1 MQAREL
7 SPVTRLPVQ
16 LHLLHDWGG
25 GAARWVA
32 DYCRA
37 DRNRRNLILKPV
49 ASISGIGRRVALFA
63 DLADPQPIAC
73 WDLHRPILA
82 TAAAHPRYRA
92 ILREVVDVYGVQAIV
107 VSSLAGHSLDA
118 LQTGLPTAI
127 VLHDYYPF
135 CPAIHICYRDRRED
149 GPGTICTSCPPHRL
163 AECLA
168 DNGHHRFFPGLTV
181 GEALEV
187 RERFVAMVQSA
198 GVTLVAP
205 SPSVERHLLALEPR
219 LAGARLH
226 VIPHGIEPLA
236 HVDAARPARQGAR
249 PGACEKTGTGSE
261 PMCENRGKTACGE
274 VPVPVFSQALTAVV
288 LGRLSPEKGLE
299 LVAQA
304 LPKLTRQCDVVLLGC
319 GESGRPLQGPGV
331 SVIPAYDRCRLPELL
346 AGLQADFGLLLSL
359 VPETFSYTLSELW
372 ACRVPPVAVNRG
384 SLADRIED
392 GTTGFLIPPT
402 VQGLLD
408 RVDAIVAH
416 PEMLTQVRRNLARLP
431 HRSLQSMVAEHQE
444 LLPVAPFPEGRCTGG
459 SIAERLPTVAAGPHV
474 RADQTFEELLDQ
486 FYAAVRVKAACS
498 PRLRAWHRPIA
509 RILLAGG
516 YKLVKLGCRLARLQ
530 SPQG

>member
-1 MQAREL
+1 MQAQEPL
-7 SPVTRLPVQ
+7 SATRLPVQ

-37 DRNRRNLILKPV
+37 DRHRRNLILKPV
-49 ASISGIGRRVALFA
+49 ASVSGVGRRLALFA

-107 VSSLAGHSLDA
+107 VSSLVGHSLDG
-118 LQTGLPTAI
+118 LETGLPTAV

-135 CPAIHICYRDRRED
+135 CPAVHICYRDRRED
-149 GPGTICTSCPPHRL
+149 GPGTICTSCPPQRL

-168 DNGHHRFFPGLTV
+168 HNEHHRFFRGLTV
-181 GEALEV
+181 GEAWAS

-205 SPSVERHLLALEPR
+205 SPSVERHLRALEPR
-219 LAGARLH
+219 LAGARLR
-226 VIPHGIEPLA
+226 VIPHGIEPLP
-236 HVDAARPARQGAR
+236 HVEATRPARPKAR
-249 PGACEKTGTGSE
+249 
-261 PMCENRGKTACGE
+261 
-274 VPVPVFSQALTAVV
+274 LTAVV

-299 LVAQA
+299 LAAQA
-304 LPKLTRQCDVVLLGC
+304 LPGLTRQCDVVLLGC
-319 GESGRPLQGPGV
+319 GESGRPLQRPGV
-331 SVIPAYDRCRLPELL
+331 TVIPAYDRCRLPELL
-346 AGLQADFGLLLSL
+346 AGLQADFGLLLSF

-372 ACRVPPVAVNRG
+372 ACHVPPVAVNRG

-392 GTTGFLIPPT
+392 GTTGFLIQPT

-408 RVDAIVAH
+408 QVDAIVAH
-416 PEMLTQVRRNLARLP
+416 PELLAAVRRNLAQLP

-444 LLPVAPFPEGRCTGG
+444 LLRVAPFPVGRCIRG

-498 PRLRAWHRPIA
+498 PRLRPWQRGIA
-509 RILLAGG
+509 RFVLAGG